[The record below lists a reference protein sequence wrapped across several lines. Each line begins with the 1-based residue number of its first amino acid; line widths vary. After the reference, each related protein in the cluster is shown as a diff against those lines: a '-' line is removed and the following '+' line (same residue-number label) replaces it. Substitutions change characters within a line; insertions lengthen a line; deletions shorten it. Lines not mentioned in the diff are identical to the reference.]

1 LVFGVDLN
9 NYCKKWAIMIRL
21 FNDELSAVA
30 TKLRQSTVKVKTSA
44 TAVGSGVIWQADGLI
59 ITNAHVA
66 TSNRATVE
74 LWDGRV
80 FEAVRSHFDPQQ
92 DLAALKINATDLNI
106 ASIADSDKLRL
117 GELVLAV
124 GNPMADSGAVTIGIV
139 HTNHPQTVM
148 ADLQLYPGNSGGPL
162 ADCLGRVVGINTMI
176 VNNLAVAIPSNI
188 VNRFLR
194 GSQRLQLGVT
204 LQPVVLGRR
213 TLGLLV
219 LSILPGSVAKT
230 VGLQV
235 GDVLVGVSG
244 RAFTQP
250 EDLAKYLHQI
260 DNSIPL
266 QFLRNGQQLIV
277 YITRQ
282 TAVEA
287 T

>member
-1 LVFGVDLN
+1 
-9 NYCKKWAIMIRL
+9 MIRL
-21 FNDELSAVA
+21 FNDELSAVG

-230 VGLQV
+230 VGLQI